1 MKRYFIYILSSML
14 LVFSTACE
22 DFLDKSPDM
31 GLTNSDVYKDYN
43 SIRGFLDLAYNSLDN
58 YHSFDDT
65 NNERTHIGS
74 ISDEFASLYNSAQS
88 IFIHNGNWLSANIT
102 NYEVG
107 ITAEKENST
116 KKGTSIWK
124 AYKGLRIVN
133 RVIKDIDKVVN
144 ITDSQ
149 KNEILGQAYFL
160 RAWFYFE
167 LIKRY
172 GGMPLMDQLF
182 TGDGTEDLPRK
193 TYHESNDWMVS
204 DLDNAIGMLP
214 DEWDDN
220 NTGRPTKLAAM
231 AVKSMAQL
239 YDASPLMQND
249 LTKTEVREYDR
260 ERAKIAAQSAYKV
273 IEYIENASQTQY
285 KLMGADEADNEKK
298 LQTYK
303 NIFYWPA
310 PPYTQPEYIWYNRK
324 KAGDFKRYIRSL
336 WLPSE
341 LANGTGQDAVAY
353 NAPTQNMVNMFELK
367 DEATGE
373 YRPIDNPE
381 EHYNSSSENP
391 YENLDP
397 RFNNNILYP
406 GEQWSTNR
414 NGNPMYITTYVG
426 GQMYSTVLSNQYS
439 RQRGQTGY
447 LCKKFLWEEAN
458 YEYDAKGGWNY
469 NRVITVYIR
478 VAQIYLDFAE
488 AAFEATGR
496 ATATVEGC
504 GTLTAEQA
512 LNKVRNRVG
521 VTDVPSDIVNDPEK
535 FREAY
540 RRERAVELMFE
551 NHRWWD
557 IRRWMIAHEI
567 FKEQYPI
574 KGIEFN
580 ANRTLVPDKNDE
592 TKDETK
598 NPTGLTFTHKIIDVK
613 QERRIFDMRN
623 YWYPFSMNDVAS
635 LNNLVQ
641 NPGW

>member
-1 MKRYFIYILSSML
+1 MKSYLIYVLSSIL
-14 LVFSTACE
+14 FVFSTACE

-31 GLTNSDVYKDYN
+31 GLTDSDVYKDYK
-43 SIRGFLDLAYNSLDN
+43 SIRGFLDQSYKYLDN
-58 YHSFDDT
+58 YHAYDET
-65 NNERTHIGS
+65 NNGRTHIGS
-74 ISDEFASLYNSAQS
+74 ISDEFASLYNNAES
-88 IFIHNGNWLSANIT
+88 IPINNGNWISAEIK
-102 NYEVG
+102 NYEIG
-107 ITAEKENST
+107 ISAEVQNST

-133 RVIKDIDKVVN
+133 RVIRDIDKVVN

-160 RAWFYFE
+160 RAWFYFQ

-182 TGDGTEDLPRK
+182 AGDGTEDLPRK
-193 TYHESNDWMVS
+193 TYHESNDWMVT
-204 DLDNAIGMLP
+204 DLDNAITMLP
-214 DEWDDN
+214 EEWDDN

-249 LTKTEVREYDR
+249 LTKTEIKEYDR
-260 ERAKIAAQSAYKV
+260 ERAKIAARSAYKV
-273 IEYIENASQTQY
+273 IEYIENPSQSQY
-285 KLMGADEADNEKK
+285 KLMGLDETDQAKK
-298 LQTYK
+298 LETYK
-303 NIFYWPA
+303 NIFYWSA

-324 KAGDFKRYIRSL
+324 RGNDFRRYIRSF

-341 LANGTGQDAVAY
+341 FSSGTGNDAVVY
-353 NAPTQNMVNMFELK
+353 NAPTQNMINMFELK
-367 DEATGE
+367 NPEAGE

-381 EHYNSSSENP
+381 EYYNTVSGNP

-406 GEQWSTNR
+406 GQEWSTDR
-414 NGNPMYITTYVG
+414 NGNPMYITTYVDG
-426 GQMYSTVLSNQYS
+426 SMYNTVLNSNHS

-447 LCKKFLWEEAN
+447 LCKKFLWEQAN
-458 YEYDAKGGWNY
+458 YEHESKGGY
-469 NRVITVYIR
+469 TLNRVITVYIR
-478 VAQIYLDFAE
+478 TAQIYLDFAE
-488 AAFEATGR
+488 AAFEATGS
-496 ATATVEGC
+496 ATATIDGC
-504 GTLTAEQA
+504 GSLTAEQA

-521 VTDVPSDIVNDPEK
+521 VTNVSLDIVNDPVK

-580 ANRTLVPDKNDE
+580 ANKELSSTE
-592 TKDETK
+592 MK
-598 NPTGLTFTHKIIDVK
+598 NPTGLTFTHKVIDVT
-613 QERRIFDMRN
+613 QESRVFDMRN